1 MTSGGEK
8 APEAH
13 HTAAAESTLC
23 RTVLTVFR
31 GKRPGERA
39 LSGSL
44 GWLVSDLSG
53 LLEGIWKIQKGIFG
67 GLRLMMYLCRLY
79 ASRVEGNGVLGF
91 RMLLQGSVPSML
103 SSFGVYGL
111 GFRV

>member
-1 MTSGGEK
+1 
-8 APEAH
+8 
-13 HTAAAESTLC
+13 
-23 RTVLTVFR
+23 
-31 GKRPGERA
+31 
-39 LSGSL
+39 
-44 GWLVSDLSG
+44 
-53 LLEGIWKIQKGIFG
+53 
-67 GLRLMMYLCRLY
+67 MMYLCRLY